1 MLKKTFIFMLILNI
15 FVIFNLFSETEKKFF
30 DLDLLVC
37 GHVNYADGIGRL
49 PIIFLD
55 MLKNDFNVG
64 FSKKTGEFFLEN
76 IPKNLRYIFEQDIE
90 YKGKVF
96 LYTGILWAKN
106 HNFLE
111 GVLPSHDCLKIAYS
125 MLESTRIPEEWVNIL
140 NDNFDCVVVP
150 DSFLV
155 DVYKKSGVTIP
166 VFCIP
171 LPLYLEDFL
180 NKPVRS
186 DANETFTFGFS
197 AGLWHN
203 NKNWLT
209 LINAFSAIF
218 SDFKNV
224 KLKIHTRIA
233 SQAIF
238 EELKKTVEAVPSN
251 NIELIHE
258 NLSHHDLVTFMGSL
272 DCYVLLSKGEGFSI
286 TPREALALGVPCIL
300 TNNTAQQTI
309 CSTGFVQAVESS
321 ILEPAFYSC
330 FGDRPVGERFGCN
343 LNDTISAMKE
353 VYFNYSKHKE
363 RALKGKVWVEQ
374 YLRKNLVKKYSML
387 ISPKKIVFSDSNVIT
402 EDCLFTNSKDL
413 YNKYINLMKA

>member
-1 MLKKTFIFMLILNI
+1 MLKKIFIFTFTLNLFII
-15 FVIFNLFSETEKKFF
+15 FHLFSETEKTKFY
-30 DLDLLVC
+30 LDLLIC
-37 GHVNYADGIGRL
+37 GHVNYADGIARL

-55 MLKNDFNVG
+55 MLKDDFNVG
-64 FSKKTGEFFLEN
+64 FSKKLGEFSLEN
-76 IPKNLRYIFEQDIE
+76 IPKNLHYIFEKDIAFNS
-90 YKGKVF
+90 KVF
-96 LYTGILWAKN
+96 LYTGILWAN
-106 HNFLE
+106 NNNFLE
-111 GVLPSHDCLKIAYS
+111 GVLPSYDCLKIAYS
-125 MLESTRIPEEWVNIL
+125 MLESTKIPKEWTNIL
-140 NDNFDCVVVP
+140 NDNFDCVIVP

-180 NKPVRS
+180 NKPARS

-209 LINAFSAIF
+209 LINAFSTIF

-233 SQAIF
+233 SEAIF
-238 EELKKTVEAVPSN
+238 EELKKTVEALPCN
-251 NIELIHE
+251 NIELIHK
-258 NLSHHDLVTFMGSL
+258 NLSHNELVAFMESL

-330 FGDRPVGERFGCN
+330 FGDQPVGERFGCD
-343 LNDTISAMKE
+343 LNDVISAMKE
-353 VYFNYSKHKE
+353 VYFNYSKHKA

-374 YLRKNLVKKYSML
+374 YLRKNLIKKYSML
-387 ISPKKIVFSDSNVIT
+387 ISPKKIVLNDCNVIT
-402 EDCLFTNSKDL
+402 DDCLFTSSKDL